1 MIKSSSYRSSIVEND
16 SCCITHNS
24 FHNLSYLRGSVEIEA
39 AFVLDVEHQV
49 ASIQVL
55 HYKEEVLLCKNTL
68 LSAHCHR
75 QVRHEEC
82 VRKWI
87 QIRGTR
93 RSHCCGHGWF
103 SIGEHACKRFT
114 STVDAQYVCAYFRL
128 ECGVEVC
135 EEGVLPGE
143 GQHSFLDHGTLY
155 IIIHEDYILLQNL
168 DSKVLPLPLQFC
180 QQHLRCQKVRV
191 RASSPVSWSTI
202 PSCFWCSYINLIVPQ

>member
-1 MIKSSSYRSSIVEND
+1 MIKSSSYRSSIVEKD

-24 FHNLSYLRGSVEIEA
+24 FHNLSVYLRGSVEIEA
-39 AFVLDVEHQV
+39 AFILDVEHQV

-82 VRKWI
+82 VRMDSDKGGWE
-87 QIRGTR
+87 RGSLSAGTR

-114 STVDAQYVCAYFRL
+114 SIVDAQYVC
-128 ECGVEVC
+128 
-135 EEGVLPGE
+135 
-143 GQHSFLDHGTLY
+143 
-155 IIIHEDYILLQNL
+155 LL
-168 DSKVLPLPLQFC
+168 
-180 QQHLRCQKVRV
+180 
-191 RASSPVSWSTI
+191 
-202 PSCFWCSYINLIVPQ
+202 

>member
-87 QIRGTR
+87 QIRGAG
-93 RSHCCGHGWF
+93 SVG
-103 SIGEHACKRFT
+103 
-114 STVDAQYVCAYFRL
+114 
-128 ECGVEVC
+128 
-135 EEGVLPGE
+135 
-143 GQHSFLDHGTLY
+143 LY
-155 IIIHEDYILLQNL
+155 QLGLVALTAVAMAGSLLGNML
-168 DSKVLPLPLQFC
+168 VN
-180 QQHLRCQKVRV
+180 V
-191 RASSPVSWSTI
+191 SPV
-202 PSCFWCSYINLIVPQ
+202 Q